1 LPRGSWGRY
10 RTSTLVRDHLLT
22 QGRDSVYGTW
32 KAVLKQLEGTKYL
45 KPSYGNI
52 RILFYILRKLG
63 LIRRVGVEKSS
74 RKGYYDKTLYAVVR
88 RKAKAEEWLNPYEAL
103 YKPSAFRK
111 RLHLTFE

>member
-1 LPRGSWGRY
+1 
-10 RTSTLVRDHLLT
+10 LLT